1 VKQLQENFTDE
12 AVRPGIVHR
21 LDKDTSGVIV
31 AAKDPEALHYLA
43 AQFARKKVR
52 KVYLAVV
59 KGHVEKP
66 RGEISHPIARDP
78 HNRKRFTWKRQD
90 GKTALTRYRVLR
102 YLHDATLVELSPSTG
117 RTHQLRVHMASLG
130 HPILGD
136 PVYGRNS
143 GPGDFTLLLHAR
155 KILIR
160 LPGEEDFGLYRALLP
175 LHFKRALLELR
186 R

>member
-1 VKQLQENFTDE
+1 
-12 AVRPGIVHR
+12 
-21 LDKDTSGVIV
+21 
-31 AAKDPEALHYLA
+31 
-43 AQFARKKVR
+43 
-52 KVYLAVV
+52 
-59 KGHVEKP
+59 
-66 RGEISHPIARDP
+66 
-78 HNRKRFTWKRQD
+78 
-90 GKTALTRYRVLR
+90 
-102 YLHDATLVELSPSTG
+102 
-117 RTHQLRVHMASLG
+117 MASLG